1 MSELADLYAVQLSDI
16 AIAQS
21 KHRLS
26 HLPEIASHD
35 LAKGEVAAIT
45 KSQKEIAARGTA
57 AKNEIATLE
66 AAGQSNDATIARLN
80 KQLKTVIAP
89 REAEA
94 LQHEIATFGEQ
105 RSQLDERELEL
116 MELVEL
122 CEREEEQISQQ
133 LAHAQEVLASA
144 AKTLSIAQ
152 QAESGALE
160 ILVQQRSAQSLVV
173 PASLLST
180 YEAKRKHRPDG
191 AIAKLN
197 GPTCGA
203 CHLDIA
209 QGEISA
215 LRALPSGELPEC
227 PHCGSFIFFEVGY

>member
-26 HLPEIASHD
+26 HLPEIELHTSTKND
-35 LAKGEVAAIT
+35 VAAIT
-45 KSQKEIAARGTA
+45 KSLAETVARGASAKKEIT
-57 AKNEIATLE
+57 ELE
-66 AAGQSNDATIARLN
+66 AAGHANDAAIARLN

-94 LQHEIATFGEQ
+94 LQHEIATCSQQ
-105 RSQLDERELEL
+105 RSQLDDRELEL
-116 MELVEL
+116 MELVDL
-122 CEREEEQISQQ
+122 CDREEAQVSSQ
-133 LAHAQEVLASA
+133 LAHAKQLHAAAAEKLAV
-144 AKTLSIAQ
+144 AQ
-152 QAESGALE
+152 REENQSLE
-160 ILVQQRSAQSLVV
+160 RLVQQRSAQALVV
-173 PASLLST
+173 PASLLNT

-191 AIAKLN
+191 AIAKLS

-209 QGEISA
+209 QGEISV
-215 LRALPSGELPEC
+215 LRALPETERPEC
-227 PHCGSFIFFEVGY
+227 PHCGCFIFFEVGY

>member
-21 KHRLS
+21 KHRLL

-191 AIAKLN
+191 AIAKLS

-203 CHLDIA
+203 CHLDIT

-215 LRALPSGELPEC
+215 LRALPETERPEC
-227 PHCGSFIFFEVGY
+227 PHCGCFIFFDVGY